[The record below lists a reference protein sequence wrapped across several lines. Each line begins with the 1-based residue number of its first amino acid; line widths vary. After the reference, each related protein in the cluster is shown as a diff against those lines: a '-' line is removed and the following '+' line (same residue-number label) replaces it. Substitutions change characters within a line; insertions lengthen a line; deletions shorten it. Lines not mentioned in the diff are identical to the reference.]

1 MIINKPFRLAV
12 SLPIYAAS
20 VLMWIYIAITLFKSA
35 IPAFKGYLTPFQIGQ
50 VLGNLLI
57 CLVVAALS
65 VGLWLLGRYVRTSSF
80 KRVRRQAATDQPES
94 FHT

>member
-1 MIINKPFRLAV
+1 MIINKPFRFAV

-20 VLMWIYIAITLFKSA
+20 VLLWIYIAFTIIKSA
-35 IPAFKGYLTPFQIGQ
+35 LPAFKGYLTPYQVGQ
-50 VLGNLLI
+50 ALGNLLI

-80 KRVRRQAATDQPES
+80 KRAPKQAVIDQ
-94 FHT
+94 